1 MIQLRNSLHSNGKA
15 SKDMQMFKFGKVNF
29 YKLEKDKFQKSMSI
43 VHLVI
48 LSLIDMIAI
57 EKIIEKTKDDTM
69 IFDEYMVELD
79 KLYKQEVSQLVSIE
93 IKKVNDSEY

>member
-29 YKLEKDKFQKSMSI
+29 YKLEKDKFHKSMSI

-57 EKIIEKTKDDTM
+57 EK
-69 IFDEYMVELD
+69 
-79 KLYKQEVSQLVSIE
+79 
-93 IKKVNDSEY
+93 